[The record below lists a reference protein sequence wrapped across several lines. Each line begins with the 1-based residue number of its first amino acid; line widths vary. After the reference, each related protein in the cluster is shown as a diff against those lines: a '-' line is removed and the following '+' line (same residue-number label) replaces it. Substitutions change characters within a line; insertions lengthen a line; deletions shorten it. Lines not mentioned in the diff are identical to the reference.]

1 MEAISICVKK
11 TKKIWETAKTTE
23 RIKLLGRFLTSK
35 YPESPTFFVYLNV
48 SLDFCLLFKYNEI
61 CIEIDCSL

>member
-1 MEAISICVKK
+1 MEAISICVIK
-11 TKKIWETAKTTE
+11 TKKTWETAKITE

-48 SLDFCLLFKYNEI
+48 SLDFYPLFKYNEI
-61 CIEIDCSL
+61 CIGID